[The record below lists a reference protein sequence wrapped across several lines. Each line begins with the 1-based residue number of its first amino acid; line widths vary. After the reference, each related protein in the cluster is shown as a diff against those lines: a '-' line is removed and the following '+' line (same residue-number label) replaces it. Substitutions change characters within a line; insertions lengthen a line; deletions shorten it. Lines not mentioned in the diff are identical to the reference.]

1 MERRDEGPN
10 GMRKRSAI
18 FTASRIFHCAE
29 ENILGGRFQLGRKGM
44 EIEAFLLLSPRRICL
59 RLILHGCEDHGFG
72 CDVGALDCD
81 NSDCY
86 RIIIHCEKARKEEWA
101 TNVAQ
106 YSKNTE

>member
-1 MERRDEGPN
+1 MACMGVPGAVANERRELMRADRGDVAVVETN
-10 GMRKRSAI
+10 GDRSV
-18 FTASRIFHCAE
+18 F
-29 ENILGGRFQLGRKGM
+29 
-44 EIEAFLLLSPRRICL
+44 FLPSPRRFCL
-59 RLILHGCEDHGFG
+59 RLIFHGSVDHGFG
-72 CDVGALDCD
+72 WFVGALDCD